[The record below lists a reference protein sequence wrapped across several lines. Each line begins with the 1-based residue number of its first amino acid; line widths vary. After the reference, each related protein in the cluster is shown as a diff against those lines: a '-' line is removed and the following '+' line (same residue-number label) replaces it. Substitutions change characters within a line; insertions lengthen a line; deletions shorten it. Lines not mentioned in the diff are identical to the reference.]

1 MPLHFYFLYLPIMK
15 AYEKNQSWEERRI
28 AEARRAASVL
38 ERKIKLLSKSPGMP
52 PPKLAVG
59 KAGGYATQPGKPK
72 LPAVG
77 AKPLPIGGRVKKLLK
92 PRGSA
97 GDSLP
102 IGQGAKRKQE
112 GGLVFRINL
121 FRECGLVLR
130 INLFRKCVV

>member
-1 MPLHFYFLYLPIMK
+1 MK
-15 AYEKNQSWEERRI
+15 ADEKTPSWQERH
-28 AEARRAASVL
+28 AEARHAAARL
-38 ERKIKLLSKSPGMP
+38 EWKIMLKNKALQA
-52 PPKLAVG
+52 KLAVG
-59 KAGGYATQPGKPK
+59 KAGGYATLPGKPK

-77 AKPLPIGGRVKKLLK
+77 AKPLPIGGGAKPLLK

-97 GDSLP
+97 GGSLP

>member
-1 MPLHFYFLYLPIMK
+1 MK
-15 AYEKNQSWEERRI
+15 ADEKTPSWQERRI

-38 ERKIKLLSKSPGMP
+38 EWKIKLNELREGMP

-59 KAGGYATQPGKPK
+59 KAGGYATLPGKPK

-77 AKPLPIGGRVKKLLK
+77 AKPLPIGGGAKPLLK
-92 PRGSA
+92 PRGSV
-97 GDSLP
+97 GGSLP